1 MSNYI
6 FQNPKYDNE
15 EYLIFLKHIEECTQ
29 NGAFESVFR
38 FLSDDQFWENKANA
52 MLFINR
58 RKYYDFLVYFKDLTE
73 TNRTDKPP
81 LYIPMLDGTVSFVI
95 LVRQEYAT
103 KANFFPR
110 GYIHTDIYDFF
121 KKYRE
126 VASFH
131 SFIHFSWGLSDGEQ
145 ALLDLFSHLYSL
157 AKHDKNN
164 MRYYL
169 AENNSDSDYE
179 RNAVLLLDE
188 IDNSLHPEWQRKII
202 AALVAF
208 IDKVYQGTNTQIV
221 LTTHSPIMLS
231 DIPRQD
237 TVFLK
242 KDSETGRTISVES
255 EETFAANIFSL
266 FRNAF
271 FLDESGIGSFA
282 EEKLCNLITKIRKLY
297 SNDEK
302 TVMSIDEKKKEIE
315 KCIRCIGDTYV

>member
-1 MSNYI
+1 
-6 FQNPKYDNE
+6 
-15 EYLIFLKHIEECTQ
+15 
-29 NGAFESVFR
+29 
-38 FLSDDQFWENKANA
+38 
-52 MLFINR
+52 
-58 RKYYDFLVYFKDLTE
+58 
-73 TNRTDKPP
+73 
-81 LYIPMLDGTVSFVI
+81 
-95 LVRQEYAT
+95 
-103 KANFFPR
+103 
-110 GYIHTDIYDFF
+110 
-121 KKYRE
+121 
-126 VASFH
+126 
-131 SFIHFSWGLSDGEQ
+131 
-145 ALLDLFSHLYSL
+145 
-157 AKHDKNN
+157 

-315 KCIRCIGDTYV
+315 KCIRCIGDTYVQHKFTLEYMSAIENAGGRKIALEKTTIAMEERLQHLKDQQKKLGD